1 MPSPR
6 LVCMMQPFSHPW
18 HLSPYIVSSSGQ
30 QLVYLEICKVPITL
44 LNTIFRKYVR
54 VQRAPSIQIQEALK
68 QHGSAAHK
76 PMPRWLCREGRAGK
90 EEKALPSFPSAKL
103 FCAHMSLT
111 GTSLLFSWQSNAV
124 VRDVFTFA
132 PATLAGINTPM
143 SPPAKRFPQ
152 RCNVPGS
159 PSLHGEFAEQK
170 KSWAR
175 GNEAEKK
182 SLSSLRQ
189 QQPRERGM

>member
-1 MPSPR
+1 
-6 LVCMMQPFSHPW
+6 
-18 HLSPYIVSSSGQ
+18 
-30 QLVYLEICKVPITL
+30 
-44 LNTIFRKYVR
+44 
-54 VQRAPSIQIQEALK
+54 
-68 QHGSAAHK
+68 
-76 PMPRWLCREGRAGK
+76 MPRWLCREGRAGK

-132 PATLAGINTPM
+132 PATLAEINTPM

-182 SLSSLRQ
+182 SLSSLWQ
-189 QQPRERGM
+189 QQPRGGCEEQKVTVTMVLYRGASGWLSITQSSLCLGLSQLLGLKR